1 MKKRH
6 LLGVLPLPGG
16 QLTICAAKGT
26 KSIFRQRAA
35 VIDFKRGIEESP
47 YRLQPGGGVHQRGKR
62 RGEGAH
68 QVGVAEDR
76 IAQRGLLPTV
86 LHARPLDNIADF
98 DVRRAGNLAAFAVDA
113 VF

>member
-6 LLGVLPLPGG
+6 LFGVLRLLSR
-16 QLTICAAKGT
+16 QLTIRAAKGAKT
-26 KSIFRQRAA
+26 IFRQRAA

-47 YRLQPGGGVHQRGKR
+47 YRLQPGGGVHQRGKW

-76 IAQRGLLPTV
+76 IAQRGLLSAV

-98 DVRRAGNLAAFAVDA
+98 DV
-113 VF
+113 